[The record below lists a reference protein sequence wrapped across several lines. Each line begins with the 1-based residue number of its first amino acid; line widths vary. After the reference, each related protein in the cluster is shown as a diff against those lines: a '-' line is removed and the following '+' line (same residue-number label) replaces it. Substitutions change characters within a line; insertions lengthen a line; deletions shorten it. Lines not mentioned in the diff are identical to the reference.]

1 MTEDELSLME
11 KEWKQEEQEIFSF
24 WTRPDKSKRND

>member
-1 MTEDELSLME
+1 VTEDELSLME

-24 WTRPDKSKRND
+24 WARADKSKKDG